1 MKKSDRI
8 KVWNKYRQRCAYC
21 GKHLLYNEMQVDHLI
36 PRYMGQKPNE
46 RASKK
51 RIKFYTE
58 FHKKIEDLDNL
69 MPSCRRCNHYK
80 RGRSLKRFRQLLET
94 LNQRSNVH
102 YISKVAIDYGIIT
115 KVVPWDGVFYF
126 ERYEEAQTDNPN
138 DFIPHTDTHI
148 VSDRTW

>member
-8 KVWNKYRQRCAYC
+8 LVYNKYGKRCSYC

-36 PRYMGQKPNE
+36 PRCMGQKPNE

-58 FHKKIEDLDNL
+58 FHKKIENLDNL

-80 RGRSLKRFRQLLET
+80 RSLSLKDFRRLLRT
-94 LNQRSNVH
+94 LDERIKDH
-102 YISKVAIDYGIIT
+102 YINKVAIDYGIIT
-115 KVVPWDGVFYF
+115 SVVPWDGVFYF
-126 ERYEEAQTDNPN
+126 ERYKETGG
-138 DFIPHTDTHI
+138 
-148 VSDRTW
+148 